1 MDKYNKLRELNDNDI
16 GDFTLDGKK
25 CIGKVVKIYNTKNIK
40 MILLIGNTVF
50 KFNCYLYGVQ
60 KNLDDIYLSKIKEIL
75 LDSEDVENNYRLLEV
90 ECKKFNKEGLLG
102 VFIKKLNNELPQC
115 NEEEGVNWNIYK

>member
-25 CIGKVVKIYNTKNIK
+25 CIGKVVKIYDSKNIK

-60 KNLDDIYLSKIKEIL
+60 KNINDSYLSQIKEIL
-75 LDSEDVENNYRLLEV
+75 LDSEDVENNYRLLRS
-90 ECKKFNKEGLLG
+90 
-102 VFIKKLNNELPQC
+102 
-115 NEEEGVNWNIYK
+115 

>member
-40 MILLIGNTVF
+40 M
-50 KFNCYLYGVQ
+50 KC
-60 KNLDDIYLSKIKEIL
+60 KM
-75 LDSEDVENNYRLLEV
+75 YR
-90 ECKKFNKEGLLG
+90 
-102 VFIKKLNNELPQC
+102 
-115 NEEEGVNWNIYK
+115 